1 MISPEMFRPRF
12 VLKLDT
18 KGLPLD
24 VNLGLLGMTGWTAY
38 FGASFLS
45 LSLVNSIS
53 EISTNS

>member
-1 MISPEMFRPRF
+1 MFKPRF

-38 FGASFLS
+38 FGAFS
-45 LSLVNSIS
+45 LSCLLDI
-53 EISTNS
+53 

>member
-1 MISPEMFRPRF
+1 MCVFFLSTDVISPEMFKPRF
-12 VLKLDT
+12 VQKLDT

-45 LSLVNSIS
+45 CQLY
-53 EISTNS
+53 T